1 MKKVDYYRG
10 YVNFIELEKGTFLE
24 SFSIK
29 DVPFI
34 AVQNKKE
41 IEILYKNLAV
51 YNTFGRKNYTL
62 QDLKNSLASNAE
74 KTENFL
80 SYLNNFVDPYFL
92 KPVKEKPVIV
102 KPVIEYVSYKT
113 TILNEIKTKRQK
125 VENHFKIDDI
135 EFIETKTNI
144 IYRGFSV
151 MLGCKESFIES
162 FKEYDYTED
171 KMTSWINKTYNL

>member
-1 MKKVDYYRG
+1 MKKVEYYRG
-10 YVNFIELEKGTFLE
+10 YANFIELEKGTFLE
-24 SFSIK
+24 SFIIK

-80 SYLNNFVDPYFL
+80 SYLNNYVDPYFL
-92 KPVKEKPVIV
+92 KPVKEKPVKE

-113 TILNEIKTKRQK
+113 TLLNEIKTKRQK
-125 VENHFKIDDI
+125 VENHFKIGDI

-144 IYRGFSV
+144 IYHGFSV
-151 MLGCKESFIES
+151 KGFFTILPSLF
-162 FKEYDYTED
+162 
-171 KMTSWINKTYNL
+171 LL